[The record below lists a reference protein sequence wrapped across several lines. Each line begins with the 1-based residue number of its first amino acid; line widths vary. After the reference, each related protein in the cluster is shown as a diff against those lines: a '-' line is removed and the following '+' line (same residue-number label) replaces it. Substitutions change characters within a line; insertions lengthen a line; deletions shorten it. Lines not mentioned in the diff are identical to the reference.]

1 MFLNSNFVEGYQGQ
15 FHLSIR
21 DRCVHA
27 LFAASLSMPDHRSLG
42 LTLGWIPQYTLRLL
56 PPLLWILACHSM
68 RPGPRMRASPGV
80 TRETRCI
87 AICIRSSLARASG
100 DCRARC
106 HRSHVVRA
114 SRVKVKVDIAPI
126 GSRLNRD
133 SVASNLTD
141 DGNIF
146 KFETFASA
154 VYAATSCV
162 EDRDR
167 VLIRQAVSINLHS
180 LKAPIA

>member
-1 MFLNSNFVEGYQGQ
+1 M
-15 FHLSIR
+15 
-21 DRCVHA
+21 
-27 LFAASLSMPDHRSLG
+27 
-42 LTLGWIPQYTLRLL
+42 
-56 PPLLWILACHSM
+56 
-68 RPGPRMRASPGV
+68 
-80 TRETRCI
+80 
-87 AICIRSSLARASG
+87 
-100 DCRARC
+100 
-106 HRSHVVRA
+106 
-114 SRVKVKVDIAPI
+114 KVDIAPI